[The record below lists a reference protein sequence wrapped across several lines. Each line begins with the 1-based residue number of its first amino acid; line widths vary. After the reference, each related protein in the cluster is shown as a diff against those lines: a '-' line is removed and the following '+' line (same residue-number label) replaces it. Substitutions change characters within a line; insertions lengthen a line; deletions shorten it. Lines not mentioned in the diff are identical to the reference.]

1 MGICPPMEYEG
12 GMASTLG
19 PTGFWILTALAG
31 GRRHGYDILRDV
43 EAASSGRAAMKVTT
57 LYAALERLEREGL
70 IRADGEEV
78 VGGRARRYFA
88 IVDAGS
94 AALEAE
100 IAAIEHQAHVAR
112 ERLLAAGRPAVQ
124 PGFGRAALA

>member
-1 MGICPPMEYEG
+1 
-12 GMASTLG
+12 MASALG

-43 EAASSGRAAMKVTT
+43 DAASSGRAAMKVTT

-88 IVDAGS
+88 IEEAGG

-100 IAAIEHQAHVAR
+100 VAALEQQARA
-112 ERLLAAGRPAVQ
+112 AVQ
-124 PGFGRAALA
+124 RLGHGAGYRARA